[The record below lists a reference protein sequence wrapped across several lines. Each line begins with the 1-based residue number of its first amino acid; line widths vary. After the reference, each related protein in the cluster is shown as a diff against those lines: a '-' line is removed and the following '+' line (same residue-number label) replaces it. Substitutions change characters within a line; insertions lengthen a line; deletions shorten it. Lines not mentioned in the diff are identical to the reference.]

1 MFFRLDGSAD
11 ILLQRADC
19 SGMNGE
25 TGLREEKIQTKI
37 KKTEAFHPY
46 KNILT

>member
-1 MFFRLDGSAD
+1 MGGAD

-37 KKTEAFHPY
+37 KKDGSIPS
-46 KNILT
+46 I